1 MKRYFFAVL
10 IIAVLLI
17 CSSALLL
24 VYTINNSVL
33 ALSDTVKDSPS
44 SIVIID
50 AGHGGEDSGAV
61 AKDGTLEK
69 DINLEIALKLKEY
82 LKSKDV
88 LVVMTRE
95 SDCEI
100 YDDNASTLREK
111 KVSDIHNRM
120 KLMNETE
127 NCIFISIHQN
137 TFSVGK
143 YSGTQVFYAP
153 HTEYGSE
160 LAQSIQNSVVSEI
173 QPDNKRQIK
182 PCTQSVYLIYNAKK
196 TAVLVECGFLSN
208 EKELALLKNEEYQL
222 RISKAIGDGIID
234 YLQKGS

>member
-1 MKRYFFAVL
+1 MYRFNSFTQKANEVL
-10 IIAVLLI
+10 NLAIKAAEAYGHNYVGSEHILIGLLKEGTGLAA
-17 CSSALLL
+17 SAL
-24 VYTINNSVL
+24 
-33 ALSDTVKDSPS
+33 
-44 SIVIID
+44 
-50 AGHGGEDSGAV
+50 G
-61 AKDGTLEK
+61 EK
-69 DINLEIALKLKEY
+69 DITLELALKLKEY
-82 LKSKDV
+82 LTSKDV

-137 TFSVGK
+137 TFSEGK

-196 TAVLVECGFLSN
+196 TAVLVE
-208 EKELALLKNEEYQL
+208 
-222 RISKAIGDGIID
+222 
-234 YLQKGS
+234 